1 MTTKVLLVGSGARE
15 HAIAKSLRAG
25 SEGVKL
31 FSYMTFKNP
40 GIARLSTDYHIGKI
54 GDIREITD
62 TAKKFGADFAVIGP
76 EEPLSRGVVDALLE
90 CEIPSVGPIASL
102 ARLESSKS
110 FARNLLEKHGIDA
123 NPKFR
128 VFRSTEGM
136 REYVENGLQGLAV
149 VKPDGLTGGKGV
161 RVLGEHLHDTME
173 LVAYC
178 GELFSRG
185 EKAIVLEERMDG
197 EEYVLQCFVD
207 GTAVVPMPLV
217 QDHKRAFDGDVGPNT
232 GGMGAYSCG
241 DRLLPFVN
249 PSDFRDSLEI
259 MRRVVSAAKK
269 ETGFDYKGVLYGQF
283 MLTREGPKI
292 VEFNSRFGDP
302 EAMNVLSILDS
313 SFVNICE
320 RIIDGTLRAQDV
332 EFTPMATVCTYL
344 VPEGYPDT
352 PVVDE
357 PIEVPSSV
365 GENLFCASVY
375 EKDGTIYT
383 TRSRSL
389 AAVGIAETVGA
400 ARELSLDIV
409 SGIGGKLFYRTDIG
423 SAELIK
429 KRVAHVNRLKGIPE
443 RIFLD

>member
-1 MTTKVLLVGSGARE
+1 MENVLLVGSGARE
-15 HAIAKSLRAG
+15 HAIAKSLKAG
-25 SEGVKL
+25 GAEL
-31 FSYMTFKNP
+31 FSYMNFKNP
-40 GIARLSTDYHIGKI
+40 GIAQLSKDFHVGKI
-54 GDIREITD
+54 GDINEIIK
-62 TAKKFGADFAVIGP
+62 TAKKFRVDFAVIGP
-76 EEPLSRGVVDALLE
+76 EEPLARGVVDALLE
-90 CEIPSVGPIASL
+90 AGIPSVGPRSSL

-110 FARNLLEKHGIDA
+110 FARTLIEKHKIGNA

-128 VFRSTEGM
+128 IFQSTDGM
-136 REYVENGLQGLAV
+136 RDYVEKELLGLAV

-173 LVAYC
+173 LVTYC
-178 GELFSRG
+178 EELFSRG
-185 EKAIVLEERMDG
+185 ENTVVLEERMDG

-207 GTAVVPMPLV
+207 GNVVVPMPLV

-232 GGMGAYSCG
+232 GGMGAYSCA

-249 PSDFRDSLEI
+249 SSDFRDSLEI
-259 MRRVVSAAKK
+259 MERVVSAAKK

-320 RIIDGTLRAQDV
+320 RIIDGSLKAQDV
-332 EFTPMATVCTYL
+332 EFRPMATVCTYL

-357 PIEVPSSV
+357 PIEIPGPSVEESV
-365 GENLFCASVY
+365 FCASVY

-389 AAVGIAETVGA
+389 AAVGVAETVEA
-400 ARELSLDIV
+400 ARELSLDIIY
-409 SGIGGKLFYRTDIG
+409 GIGGKLFYRTDIG

>member
-25 SEGVKL
+25 GAKL
-31 FSYMTFKNP
+31 FSYMNFKNP
-40 GIARLSTDYHIGKI
+40 GIARLSANYNIGKI
-54 GDIREITD
+54 GDIPEITD
-62 TAKKFGADFAVIGP
+62 TAKKFGADFVVVGP
-76 EEPLSRGVVDALLE
+76 EEPLARGVVDALLE
-90 CEIPSVGPIASL
+90 AGIPSVGPLASL

-110 FARNLLEKHGIDA
+110 FARTLIEKHRIAGA
-123 NPKFR
+123 NPKFMI
-128 VFRSTEGM
+128 FQSTDGM
-136 REYVENGLQGLAV
+136 SHYVETELHGMAV

-161 RVLGEHLHDTME
+161 RVLGEHLHDTRE

-178 GELFSRG
+178 DGLFSRG
-185 EKAIVLEERMDG
+185 ENTVVLEERMDG

-207 GTAVVPMPLV
+207 GNVVVPMPLV

-249 PSDFRDSLEI
+249 SSDFRDSLEI

-357 PIEVPSSV
+357 PIEVPSYV